1 MILKLTVL
9 LAAGIFLVMLLAPEA
24 PEPTAPI
31 AKAPQASVPP
41 PTPLTRT
48 ETPEEPV
55 EPPAQQEVATA
66 PPTPQVDRDAVAAAL
81 SEAQPEETTEDGVTA
96 QDTEETARVLDGL
109 SAGSLALSGSAVEAL
124 SLADGVR
131 ARTETPQAARNVP
144 AQLDLSQPVETINV
158 APVEGQEAPDAL
170 ALPTSLVIATSV
182 NLRAGPSTAEAVV
195 GRVSQ
200 GDIVEVIGP
209 SATGWTGIRHPEN
222 GNTVYMA
229 SRFLE
234 AVN

>member
-24 PEPTAPI
+24 PTPSTPV
-31 AKAPQASVPP
+31 AKAPQSSVPP
-41 PTPLTRT
+41 VTPLTRA
-48 ETPEEPV
+48 ETPDESRETPV
-55 EPPAQQEVATA
+55 QEDVATA
-66 PPTPQVDRDAVAAAL
+66 PAAPQIDRDAVAAAL
-81 SEAQPEETTEDGVTA
+81 SEAQPDALNGDEVTE

-109 SAGSLALSGSAVEAL
+109 SAGSLALTGSTAEAL

-144 AQLDLSQPVETINV
+144 AQLDLSQPVETITV
-158 APVEGQEAPDAL
+158 APVEGQNAPDAQ
-170 ALPTSLVIATSV
+170 ALPTSIVIATSV

-200 GDIVEVIGP
+200 GDLVEVIGP

-229 SRFLE
+229 SQFLE